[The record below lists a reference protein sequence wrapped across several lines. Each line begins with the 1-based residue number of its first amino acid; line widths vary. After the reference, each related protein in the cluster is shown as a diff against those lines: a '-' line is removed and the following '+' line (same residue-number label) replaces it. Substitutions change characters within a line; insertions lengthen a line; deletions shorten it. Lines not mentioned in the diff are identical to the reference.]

1 MPDIYD
7 PALEGNWF
15 STNKSRTGVIEA
27 ANQVGECFLKCLRLC
42 ENQVPAIESYCR
54 RVTTVKDT
62 EEAQKALRDE
72 INKTGDAFSKQ
83 YGDILGGEES
93 PYKIGQKVY
102 DAVARNRA
110 DLKKPEVAGPY
121 NDAIMRFR
129 NGDVRTALKEVM
141 GKFMNLN
148 DQIRNAE
155 DKLSGTGAERVKTM
169 DLVRALYLFVQRR
182 VNALESAI
190 DALSKG

>member
-27 ANQVGECFLKCLRLC
+27 ANKVAECFLKALRLC

-62 EEAQKALRDE
+62 EDAQKALRDE

-83 YGDILGGEES
+83 YRDILDGEES
-93 PYKIGQKVY
+93 PYKIGQTVY
-102 DAVARNRA
+102 DAAARNKA
-110 DLKKPEVAGPY
+110 DLKRPEVAGPY

-129 NGDVRTALKEVM
+129 NGDVCQAKKEVLA
-141 GKFMNLN
+141 KFMSLN

-155 DKLSGTGAERVKTM
+155 DKLSGTAAERTRTM

-190 DALSKG
+190 DVLARG